1 MPLFVIFLVL
11 AFGSCASSA
20 AEGIDVRAF
29 ARAPAMAQVSL
40 SPDGAW
46 LAFVAQADGRQF
58 VVLRSLKDGS
68 ERTTLDVLPRR
79 ERVRWCDW
87 AGSIEL
93 LCGTVLPH
101 KRPDRIAET
110 TRLYVIQ
117 PSSGRVRELAA
128 RLPDAVRDRVIDF
141 SAQRSGHVL
150 LMHDPVGQG
159 YPEVSQLDLSS
170 GALRRL
176 VSSTPPIREWLSDG
190 RGNVR
195 LGLAHNGS
203 STAALY
209 TLQNGEWKV
218 FREQS
223 LRDPQAV
230 GPLAFGEDHD
240 VLYVLRHHEGRVGL
254 FEMNLRRDEDP
265 RMLFVD
271 PIYDVAGPLIQ
282 DSRSRRLLGVR
293 YVAEREEQRFFDA
306 SAARLQTELDRAL
319 PDATNLVADMSAD
332 AQLRLVQ
339 SYSDIDPPSWYL
351 HDVQAGSVELVGHQ
365 YPELEDV
372 ELVPTRAVT
381 YSARDGQRI
390 PAYLTV
396 PARRRVLSAIV
407 LPHGGPETR
416 NYLGFDPLV
425 QFLAAQGH
433 AVLQMNFRGSF
444 GYGAGFAAAGVGQW
458 GAVIHN
464 DITDGARWL
473 VAQKLVDPARMCIV
487 GQSFGGYAALLG
499 AARESQWYA
508 CAASYAGISD
518 LLALSQ
524 YAQRLQSA
532 AVWNER
538 LGTNAQALWQMSP
551 MTKVRAIEIPV
562 LLMHGRNDPV
572 VPVSQSRRLARELRA
587 EGKSHRYLERVDCDH
602 ELTIESC
609 RTEFFTELQRFLLLA
624 LPP

>member
-1 MPLFVIFLVL
+1 MPLFVIAFVL
-11 AFGSCASSA
+11 ALGSCATSA

-68 ERTTLDVLPRR
+68 ERATLDVMSRR

-87 AGSIEL
+87 AGSVEL

-101 KRPDRIAET
+101 RRPDRVAET

-128 RLPDAVRDRVIDF
+128 RLPDPVRDRVIDF
-141 SAQRSGHVL
+141 SGQRRGHVL

-176 VSSTPPIREWLSDG
+176 ISSTPPIREWMSDG

-195 LGLAHNGS
+195 LGLAHDGGM
-203 STAALY
+203 AALY
-209 TLQNGEWKV
+209 TLQNGEWKL

-230 GPLAFGEDHD
+230 GPMAFGDD
-240 VLYVLRHHEGRVGL
+240 DILYVLRHHEGRVGL
-254 FEMNLRRDEDP
+254 FEMNLRRDEEP
-265 RMLFVD
+265 RMLFAD
-271 PIYDVAGPLIQ
+271 PTYDVAGPLIQ

-319 PDATNLVADMSAD
+319 PDATNLVAGMSAD

-339 SYSDIDPPSWYL
+339 SSSDTDPPSWYL
-351 HDVQAGSVELVGHQ
+351 HDVQAGSVALVGHQ

-396 PARRRVLSAIV
+396 SASRRVLSAVV

-416 NYLGFDPLV
+416 NALGFDPLV

-538 LGTNAQALWQMSP
+538 LGTNTQALWQMSP
-551 MTKVRAIEIPV
+551 MTKVRAIEIPI

-609 RTEFFTELQRFLLLA
+609 RVEFFTELQRFLSLA
-624 LPP
+624 LQP